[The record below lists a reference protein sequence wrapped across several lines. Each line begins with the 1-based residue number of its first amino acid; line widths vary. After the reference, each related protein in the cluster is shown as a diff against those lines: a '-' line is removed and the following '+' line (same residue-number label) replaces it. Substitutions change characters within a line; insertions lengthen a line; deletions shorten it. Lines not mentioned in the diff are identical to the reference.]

1 MSKKLMWIIITVLV
15 ALVAL
20 FMYNQ
25 QMGADGQEGSK
36 AIIMEIVV
44 ASEGID
50 KTYEFKTDAE
60 FVYDL
65 MLEVESTIKPEFKD
79 AGFGIYLTGLEGYA
93 ADETKNEFYSIK
105 VDGVDAMVGVKELE
119 VIDGSTYRFELSTW

>member
-1 MSKKLMWIIITVLV
+1 MSKKMMWIIITVLV

-25 QMGADGQEGSK
+25 QMAGGQEGSK
-36 AIIMEIVV
+36 SITMEIVV
-44 ASEGID
+44 ESEGID

-65 MLEVESTIKPEFKD
+65 MMEVESTIKPEFQESS
-79 AGFGIYLTGLEGYA
+79 FGIYLTGLEGYT

-105 VDGVDAMVGVKELE
+105 VNGEDAMVGVKELE
-119 VIDGSTYRFELSTW
+119 VIDGTTYRFELSTW